1 MELEKYLKKHL
12 SMATAA
18 RYQRDITFLFSLE
31 INPLTANY
39 AQIVEVTKQLRQQ
52 YDNPKTIGRILAAI
66 KKYYDYLLYTGQRDD
81 HPCQNLHLK
90 DAKRG
95 DLQLQDLFTEK
106 ELEQLL
112 TAQPNR
118 YRSYHLDQTRNK
130 LIISFLIYQ
139 GLMREEISNI
149 KTEHLNLE
157 KGEIYI
163 PANTQLNSRT
173 LPLRAN
179 QIHLIY
185 QYIDYRKTH
194 RPKRPTSYKPLEV
207 SDERR
212 LFTGQRGHELTGDAI
227 RHLLKRYKYL
237 FPDRQLSC
245 STIRMSVCRNLL
257 KSGKDLRAV
266 QVYMGHKYPSSTE
279 RYKTSSTEA
288 LKQAIKKYHPLQ

>member
-1 MELEKYLKKHL
+1 MELKEYLNQKL
-12 SMATAA
+12 NPATAK
-18 RYQRDITFLFSLE
+18 RYERDIDFLFSLE
-31 INPLTANY
+31 INAPAANY
-39 AQIVEVTKQLRQQ
+39 AQILEVTKQLRDQ
-52 YDNPKTIGRILAAI
+52 YENPKTISRILAAI

-81 HPCQNLHLK
+81 HPCRNLHLK

-95 DLQLQDLFTEK
+95 DIQLQDLFTEK

-112 TAQPNR
+112 AALPNR
-118 YRSYHLDQTRNK
+118 FVSYHQDHVRNR
-130 LIISFLIYQ
+130 LILSFLIYQ
-139 GLMREEISNI
+139 GLMREEVSNI
-149 KTEHLNLE
+149 KIEHLILG
-157 KGEIYI
+157 KGEIYL
-163 PANTQLNSRT
+163 PGNHQLNSRT

-185 QYIDYRKTH
+185 QYIDYRKTYQ
-194 RPKRPTSYKPLEV
+194 PKRPTSYKPLEV
-207 SDERR
+207 SGEGK
-212 LFTGQRGHELTGDAI
+212 LFTGQRGQELTGDAI

-279 RYKTSSTEA
+279 RYKTSGTEA
-288 LKQAIKKYHPLQ
+288 LKQAIKKYHPLS